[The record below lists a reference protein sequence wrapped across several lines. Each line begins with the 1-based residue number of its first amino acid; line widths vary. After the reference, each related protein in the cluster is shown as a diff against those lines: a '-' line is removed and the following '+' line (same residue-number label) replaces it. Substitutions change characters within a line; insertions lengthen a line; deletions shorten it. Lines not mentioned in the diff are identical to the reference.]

1 MKAPP
6 IAPRPTAPA
15 RPAPLRFRARNS
27 LITRILIV
35 NLAALIAF
43 AGALFYLQ
51 NFRARLLEQR
61 EQELL
66 GQGAIIAQFIENQG
80 IDSAEAAILDISSP
94 RGTRVRLYGANGQ
107 LVADNWS
114 NPQTTRFTLE
124 DPASSGFNRI
134 SAMAV
139 DRIMDFL
146 TGQHEFPLLEN
157 PLPEPA
163 ATWPEVQEASHSGQ
177 AKTAARQ
184 TPDRLVV
191 LQAAVPVLDGS
202 LPSPVVVVTVDTPD
216 VVAMVRRERG
226 TSFLVFLG
234 VLGLSLAMT
243 LYLARTVIVPLRQ
256 LAFAAHRVRLG
267 RARDVVMPRLP
278 NRRDEIGG
286 LARALADMTVALRQR
301 IDATEAFAADVA
313 HELKNPLA
321 SLRSAVEALG
331 SVRDKAARAQLFAL
345 IDQDVRRIDRLI
357 TDISAASRLEA
368 ELSREKPQAVDLG
381 ELVAGMTSARMAV
394 GPWRQ
399 GVQLDLDTPAAGA
412 TMVLA
417 DPDRLSQVVSNLV
430 DNALSFSPA
439 DGVIDV
445 RVRRKGGM
453 VELTITD
460 SGPGIPAESRDAIF
474 ERFYSERPGDEAYGG
489 HSGLGLS
496 IARAIIEAMDGRI
509 RVSER
514 PNGQPGARF
523 HVLLPA
529 L

>member
-6 IAPRPTAPA
+6 IAPRPIAAQP
-15 RPAPLRFRARNS
+15 PPLRFRARNS

-35 NLAALIAF
+35 NLVALITF
-43 AGALFYLQ
+43 AGALIYLQ

-80 IDSAEAAILDISSP
+80 IEGAEAAILDISNP
-94 RGTRVRLYGANGQ
+94 AGTRVRLYDSNGK
-107 LVADNWS
+107 LVADNWR
-114 NPQTTRFTLE
+114 NPATTRFHME
-124 DPASSGFNRI
+124 DPASPGFNRT
-134 SAMAV
+134 SAMTV

-146 TGQHEFPLLEN
+146 TGQNEFPLLDN
-157 PLPEPA
+157 PVSEPP
-163 ATWPEVQEASHSGQ
+163 TVWPEVREAARTGHPL
-177 AKTAARQ
+177 TAARQ
-184 TPDRLVV
+184 TADRLVV
-191 LQAAVPVLDGS
+191 LQVAVPVSNGS
-202 LPSPVVVVTVDTPD
+202 SPSPVVVLTVDTPD

-226 TSFLVFLG
+226 STFLVFLG
-234 VLGLSLAMT
+234 VLALSLAMT
-243 LYLARTVIVPLRQ
+243 FYLARTVIVPLRQ

-267 RARDVVMPRLP
+267 RAREVVMPRLP

-286 LARALADMTVALRQR
+286 LARALADMTIALRQR

-331 SVRDKAARAQLFAL
+331 SVRDKAARGQLFAL

-368 ELSREKPQAVDLG
+368 ELSRVKPQPVDLG
-381 ELVAGMTSARMAV
+381 ELVAGITSARLAV
-394 GPWRQ
+394 GPWRPD
-399 GVQLDLDTPAAGA
+399 VRLELDTPPAGSA
-412 TMVLA
+412 MVLA
-417 DPDRLSQVVSNLV
+417 DVDRLSQVINNLV
-430 DNALSFSPA
+430 DNALSFSPPKGTIA
-439 DGVIDV
+439 VQVTRRGAQVELSVID
-445 RVRRKGGM
+445 
-453 VELTITD
+453 D
-460 SGPGIPAESRDAIF
+460 GPGVPAESRDAVF

-509 RVSER
+509 RVSDR
-514 PNGQPGARF
+514 TDGKAGAAF
-523 HVLLPA
+523 HVRVPSL
-529 L
+529 